1 MSDGFLSPI
10 GRTTGSGQVT
20 GIIGKAFYDAGR
32 LDALDEA
39 REAVAALPYHL
50 SLPIDDTVLYRT
62 DALAAI
68 DALLAKADNQ
78 RLSEDHDD

>member
-1 MSDGFLSPI
+1 VSDGFLSPI

-32 LDALDEA
+32 LDALEAA
-39 REAVAALPYHL
+39 REAVAALPMMKIAGNFPLYDA
-50 SLPIDDTVLYRT
+50 DDVI
-62 DALAAI
+62 AAI